1 MSDKRLT
8 DKERALLAAA
18 RREVEVKAI
27 RSETVDTA
35 RPVPPAPRNG
45 NGQAT
50 RAHRQAPRPAVSPL
64 DAPTVLGWDH
74 PAAQAAPKA
83 AEDKWPRVAA
93 LMEAERSEADQK
105 RRRLRRRAFAV
116 LGFLCIVALIA
127 FARAL
132 IR

>member
-1 MSDKRLT
+1 MTDQRLT
-8 DKERALLAAA
+8 DKERALIAAA

-27 RSETVDTA
+27 RTETVDTA
-35 RPVPPAPRNG
+35 KPAARKG

-50 RAHRQAPRPAVSPL
+50 HAHRQAPRPAVSPL
-64 DAPTVLGWDH
+64 DAPTVVGWDH
-74 PAAQAAPKA
+74 PAAQAGPKA
-83 AEDKWPRVAA
+83 AEDKWARIAA

-105 RRRLRRRAFAV
+105 RRQLRRRAFAV
-116 LGFLCIVALIA
+116 LGFLFIVVLIV

>member
-1 MSDKRLT
+1 MTDKRLT
-8 DKERALLAAA
+8 GKERALIAAA
-18 RREVEVKAI
+18 RREVEVKSI

-35 RPVPPAPRNG
+35 RPAPSPPRKR

-50 RAHRQAPRPAVSPL
+50 HAHRQAPRPSVSPL
-64 DAPTVLGWDH
+64 DAPTVVGWDH
-74 PAAQAAPKA
+74 PAAQAGPKA
-83 AEDKWPRVAA
+83 AEDKWARVAA
-93 LMEAERSEADQK
+93 LMEVERSEAEQK

-116 LGFLCIVALIA
+116 LGFLCIVVLIA

>member
-1 MSDKRLT
+1 MNDKRLT

-18 RREVEVKAI
+18 RREVEAKAI
-27 RSETVDTA
+27 RSETVDTV
-35 RPVPPAPRNG
+35 RPAPSPSRRG

-50 RAHRQAPRPAVSPL
+50 HAQRPAPRPAVSPL

-74 PAAQAAPKA
+74 PAAQAGSKA
-83 AEDKWPRVAA
+83 IEDKWARVAA

-116 LGFLCIVALIA
+116 LGFLGFVVLIV